1 MCRLVNSWPVFTEL
15 WCTDGPLSQSRKF
28 QNTTLLN
35 HDSSTLFP
43 STAHAILTISPKF
56 TLHLLWV
63 IWTFLQQM
71 QTMSS
76 WIESCAIIKQSVK
89 FSQRNVK
96 VTVVIVPIFI
106 CRNSHLSDFV
116 TTIIIL
122 VTPVLSNNIRPQPL
136 VVCIL
141 FIALSFLVALHDPLS
156 IYIEWHTEMYP
167 CA

>member
-1 MCRLVNSWPVFTEL
+1 MQAREQLTCIHRTVKYRWPTFTI
-15 WCTDGPLSQSRKF
+15 QF

-35 HDSSTLFP
+35 HNSSTLFP

-71 QTMSS
+71 QTMNS
-76 WIESCAIIKQSVK
+76 WTESCANIKQGVK
-89 FSQRNVK
+89 FSQRNLK

-122 VTPVLSNNIRPQPL
+122 VTPVLSNNIQPQPL
-136 VVCIL
+136 VCIL